1 MVETET
7 ITFTKMMQRGLD
19 GFGINE
25 HNLLV
30 LEDILIQWVDP
41 RGGGRR
47 CITNGY
53 IDIDEDGRVQTFQSP
68 RLVKLIPSSI
78 GQLKHLRQLVLD
90 LDDTMTSLPEEIG
103 NLSNLA
109 ILQLTGGEG
118 ITTLP
123 FIGRLRALEDLV
135 ITCKGI
141 TTLPSIGRLRA
152 LRNLEIS
159 CKGITTL
166 PFIGRLRALKYL
178 RITCKRITTLPHSIG
193 QSQNLQTLNLND
205 AKQLTQLPDKIG
217 NLSQL
222 IVLSL
227 DSSGVE
233 SLPPS
238 IGQLHNLEELY
249 LNYTTQLKQLPDEI
263 GSLGNLVKLH
273 LFESGVESLPRS
285 IGLLQ
290 NLLTLDLSSTAQLTQ
305 LPDEIGNLSQ
315 LITLYLDDNGVTCLP
330 RSIGRSIGRLHNL
343 QQLYLRWT
351 SQLTQLPDEIG
362 NLGNLVILRL
372 VDSGVESLPSSI
384 GQLQALRALDL
395 RGTRHLVQLPDEIG
409 NLGKLVALRLEGS
422 RVESPPSL
430 IEYSLACSRFR
441 SRALMVSPTGNHEWP
456 TIRQNQWPIIL
467 ENATH
472 TFRAHGRNCYD
483 TMEENGEFS
492 GDDEEEKL
500 RGLEAHDAIYRLL
513 LTDCYRESFVEM
525 LINRNN
531 QQNKKRKLNLQR
543 DSMS

>member
-109 ILQLTGGEG
+109 ILQLTGGE
-118 ITTLP
+118 
-123 FIGRLRALEDLV
+123 
-135 ITCKGI
+135 
-141 TTLPSIGRLRA
+141 
-152 LRNLEIS
+152 
-159 CKGITTL
+159 GITTL